1 MILKFC
7 KNLGI
12 GLSLLFVFFS
22 SAHPREITDV
32 TQTQVILSNQP
43 QRIVTLAPSL
53 GELVADLLGED
64 LSRLKGVTD
73 HTEYPPALKKFPAI
87 GPYHHF
93 NLEKVLE
100 LKPDLVIATMDGNSK
115 DQVLHLREL
124 KIPVLTVRTENFMQ
138 IRQSISLVS
147 EAMGSA
153 QKGALLNTELE
164 KGLKRIWDQALKRK
178 RPSASVLIQLG
189 DQPLVTVGG
198 RSFLNEAL
206 EKVGAKNIY
215 SDATIAYPRPS
226 LEDVLKRDPDVIIIA
241 TLGEDGR
248 IFSQMAKRWL
258 QFPKMKAVKNRQV
271 KILKSDALLRPSIRI
286 LEGLRQLSQAIYG
299 EN

>member
-1 MILKFC
+1 MILKFL

-12 GLSLLFVFFS
+12 GLSFIFIPFLDV
-22 SAHPREITDV
+22 HPREITDV
-32 TQTQVILSNQP
+32 TQTRVILSNQP

-73 HTEYPPALKKFPAI
+73 HTKYPPALSRFPSI

-115 DQVLHLREL
+115 DQILHLREL
-124 KIPVLTVRTENFMQ
+124 KIPVLTVRTEDFSQ

-147 EAMGSA
+147 EAMGLA
-153 QKGALLNTELE
+153 PQGVRLNAGLE
-164 KGLKRIWDQALKRK
+164 KGLNQIMEQARK
-178 RPSASVLIQLG
+178 RPPTSVLIQLG
-189 DQPLVTVGG
+189 DQPLVTVGK

-206 EKVGAKNIY
+206 EKVGAKNLY
-215 SDATIAYPRPS
+215 SDAMSAYPRPS
-226 LEDVLKRDPDVIIIA
+226 LEDVLKRDPEVILIA
-241 TLGEDGR
+241 TFGEDER

-258 QFPKMKAVKNRQV
+258 QFPKMKAVKNQQV
-271 KILKSDALLRPSIRI
+271 KIFKSDALLRPSIRI
-286 LEGLRQLSQAIYG
+286 LEGLRQLSLAIYG
-299 EN
+299 KN